1 MFAYIKG
8 SLEMKSSGYIV
19 IDINGLGYKIFMS
32 QNNIDS
38 IGELHNIIKVF
49 TYVKVREDDIS
60 IFGFKTQ
67 EELKMF
73 ELLISVSGVGAKS
86 ALVMLSWIEPSDFAI
101 AVISNDVKVLTKVP
115 GIGNKSAQRII
126 LELKDKLKEEQLEEK
141 LKDSSKRLKDNSE
154 NINEA
159 ISGLMVLGYSK
170 KDIEKAFEHLDIDNL
185 SIEDLIK
192 RINFIIT
199 KIRLQM
205 KSYFFII
212 PQVPYLLIFEF
223 VPHLVL

>member
-8 SLEMKSSGYIV
+8 SLEMKSNGYIV
-19 IDINGLGYKIFMS
+19 IDINGLGYKVFMS
-32 QNNIDS
+32 QNNIDT

-60 IFGFKTQ
+60 IYGFKTQ

-86 ALVMLSWIEPSDFAI
+86 ALVMLSCIEPSDFAI

-141 LKDSSKRLKDNSE
+141 LKDSSKKLKDNSE

-192 RINFIIT
+192 KGLI
-199 KIRLQM
+199 
-205 KSYFFII
+205 
-212 PQVPYLLIFEF
+212 LLSQK
-223 VPHLVL
+223 

>member
-8 SLEMKSSGYIV
+8 SLEMKSIGYIV

-86 ALVMLSWIEPSDFAI
+86 ALVMLSCIEPSDFAI

-126 LELKDKLKEEQLEEK
+126 LELKDKLKEEQLEEN
-141 LKDSSKRLKDNSE
+141 SSKKTKDNSE

-192 RINFIIT
+192 KGLI
-199 KIRLQM
+199 
-205 KSYFFII
+205 
-212 PQVPYLLIFEF
+212 LLSQK
-223 VPHLVL
+223 

>member
-1 MFAYIKG
+1 
-8 SLEMKSSGYIV
+8 MKTELIRAAKIST
-19 IDINGLGYKIFMS
+19 NAMAKLGE
-32 QNNIDS
+32 
-38 IGELHNIIKVF
+38 IGEKVKIY
-49 TYVKVREDDIS
+49 THYHVREDNIS
-60 IFGFKTQ
+60 LYGLMSN

-86 ALVMLSWIEPSDFAI
+86 ALVMHSCIEPSDFAI
-101 AVISNDVKVLTKVP
+101 AVISKDVKVQTKDP

-192 RINFIIT
+192 KGLI
-199 KIRLQM
+199 
-205 KSYFFII
+205 
-212 PQVPYLLIFEF
+212 LLSQK
-223 VPHLVL
+223 

>member
-86 ALVMLSWIEPSDFAI
+86 ALVMLSCIEPSDFAI

-192 RINFIIT
+192 KGLISCGYDFSEEEY
-199 KIRLQM
+199 K
-205 KSYFFII
+205 KYFKNG
-212 PQVPYLLIFEF
+212 ERC
-223 VPHLVL
+223 

>member
-8 SLEMKSSGYIV
+8 SLEMKSNGYIV
-19 IDINGLGYKIFMS
+19 IDINGLGYKVFMS
-32 QNNIDS
+32 QNNIDT

-60 IFGFKTQ
+60 IYGFKTQ

-86 ALVMLSWIEPSDFAI
+86 ALVMLSCIEPSDFAI

-126 LELKDKLKEEQLEEK
+126 LELKDKLKAEQSELDEEK
-141 LKDSSKRLKDNSE
+141 LENTKLKSSKTNE
-154 NINEA
+154 NVQEA
-159 ISGLMVLGYSK
+159 ISGLMVLGYSR
-170 KDIEKAFEHLDIDNL
+170 KDIEKAFTHLIVDEL
-185 SIEDLIK
+185 SVEELIK
-192 RINFIIT
+192 KGLILLT
-199 KIRLQM
+199 K
-205 KSYFFII
+205 K
-212 PQVPYLLIFEF
+212 
-223 VPHLVL
+223 

>member
-19 IDINGLGYKIFMS
+19 IDINGLGYKVFMS

-38 IGELHNIIKVF
+38 IGELHDTIKVF

-86 ALVMLSWIEPSDFAI
+86 ALVMLSCIEPSDFAI

-141 LKDSSKRLKDNSE
+141 LKDSSKKLKDNSE

-170 KDIEKAFEHLDIDNL
+170 KDIEKVFEHLDIDNL

-192 RINFIIT
+192 KGLI
-199 KIRLQM
+199 
-205 KSYFFII
+205 
-212 PQVPYLLIFEF
+212 LLSQK
-223 VPHLVL
+223 

>member
-8 SLEMKSSGYIV
+8 SLEMKSNGYIV

-32 QNNIDS
+32 QSNIDT

-86 ALVMLSWIEPSDFAI
+86 ALVMLSCIEPSDFAI

-126 LELKDKLKEEQLEEK
+126 LELKDKLKEEQIEEK
-141 LKDSSKRLKDNSE
+141 LKDSSRKTKDNSE

-192 RINFIIT
+192 KGLI
-199 KIRLQM
+199 
-205 KSYFFII
+205 
-212 PQVPYLLIFEF
+212 LLSQK
-223 VPHLVL
+223 

>member
-86 ALVMLSWIEPSDFAI
+86 ALVMLSCIEPSDFAI

-126 LELKDKLKEEQLEEK
+126 LELKDKLKEEQLEELEPK
-141 LKDSSKRLKDNSE
+141 E
-154 NINEA
+154 
-159 ISGLMVLGYSK
+159 SK
-170 KDIEKAFEHLDIDNL
+170 KETKEDDDDIE
-185 SIEDLIK
+185 
-192 RINFIIT
+192 
-199 KIRLQM
+199 
-205 KSYFFII
+205 
-212 PQVPYLLIFEF
+212 LL
-223 VPHLVL
+223 

>member
-86 ALVMLSWIEPSDFAI
+86 ALVMLSCIEPSDFAI

-141 LKDSSKRLKDNSE
+141 LKDSSKKLKDNNE

-192 RINFIIT
+192 KGLI
-199 KIRLQM
+199 
-205 KSYFFII
+205 
-212 PQVPYLLIFEF
+212 LLSQK
-223 VPHLVL
+223 

>member
-8 SLEMKSSGYIV
+8 LLEMKSSGYIV

-86 ALVMLSWIEPSDFAI
+86 ALVMLSCIEPSDFAI

-192 RINFIIT
+192 KGLI
-199 KIRLQM
+199 
-205 KSYFFII
+205 
-212 PQVPYLLIFEF
+212 LLSQK
-223 VPHLVL
+223 

>member
-8 SLEMKSSGYIV
+8 SLEMKSNGYIV

-32 QNNIDS
+32 QNNIDT

-60 IFGFKTQ
+60 IYGFKTQ

-86 ALVMLSWIEPSDFAI
+86 ALVMLSCIEPSDFAI
-101 AVISNDVKVLTKVP
+101 AVISNDIKVLTKVP

-141 LKDSSKRLKDNSE
+141 LKDSSKKTKDNSE

-170 KDIEKAFEHLDIDNL
+170 KDIEKAFEPLDIDNL

-192 RINFIIT
+192 KGLI
-199 KIRLQM
+199 
-205 KSYFFII
+205 
-212 PQVPYLLIFEF
+212 LLSQK
-223 VPHLVL
+223 